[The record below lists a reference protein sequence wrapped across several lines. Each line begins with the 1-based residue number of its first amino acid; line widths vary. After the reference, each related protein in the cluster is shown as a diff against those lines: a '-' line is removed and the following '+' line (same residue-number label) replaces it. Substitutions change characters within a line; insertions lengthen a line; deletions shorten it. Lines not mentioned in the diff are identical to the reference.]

1 MAFEQGLS
9 GLSASA
15 KHLDVIGN
23 NVANAATVGFKASTV
38 HFADI
43 YAGASGAS
51 GAVSTNDAGIGT
63 RVSAIAQ
70 SFGQGSLTAT
80 SNPLDM
86 AINGSGF
93 FRMSNNGAVT
103 YTRNG
108 EFHLDKTGYIVND
121 SGSRITGYPAGP
133 SGILPTA
140 SPVELQISQADV
152 DPKSTSKIGVT
163 MNLDS
168 TQPALNAANFD
179 PTKSSTYTYATSTSV
194 YDSLG
199 NAHALSMF
207 MVSTGPNATSGQN
220 EWQVFATNDGAAI
233 GSGPVGTVTFKS
245 DGTIDTTKTTMPF
258 SITTAVGGGATSPLT
273 MTLDL
278 TGTTQFGSKSG
289 VNQLSQDGFTSGR
302 LASYTV
308 SDDGTIL
315 GRYTN
320 GQSKALAQ
328 VALANFTA
336 PEGLAP
342 IGNNQWTE
350 SSKSGP
356 PLVGAPGTASLGSLQ
371 SATVEE
377 SNVDLTA
384 ELVNMITAQRDYQ
397 ANAQTIKTQ
406 DALMQTLVNLR

>member
-9 GLSASA
+9 GLSAAA
-15 KHLDVIGN
+15 KNLDVIGN
-23 NVANAATVGFKASTV
+23 NVANSNTVGFKSSSV

-43 YAGASGAS
+43 YAGASGAV
-51 GAVSTNDAGIGT
+51 GANDAGIGT

-93 FRMSNNGAVT
+93 FRLSSNGAIT
-103 YTRNG
+103 FSRNG
-108 EFHLDKTGYIVND
+108 QFQLDKTGYIVND
-121 SGSRITGYPAGP
+121 NGSRLTGYPAGP

-152 DPKSTSKIGVT
+152 DPNPTSKIAATVG
-163 MNLDS
+163 LDS
-168 TQPALNAANFD
+168 RATAITTPFD
-179 PTKSSTYTYATSTSV
+179 PTDSTTYNYATSTSV

-199 NAHALSMF
+199 NAHALSMYF
-207 MVSTGPNATSGQN
+207 VPKGPNASGENQ
-220 EWQVFATNDGAAI
+220 WDVYATNDGAA
-233 GSGPVGTVTFKS
+233 VGTGSVGTLTFGT
-245 DGTIDTTKTTMPF
+245 DGLVDTTATTLPF
-258 SITTAVGGGATSPLT
+258 SMSLPLTGGASTPLVT
-273 MTLDL
+273 TLDF
-278 TGTTQFGSKSG
+278 TGSTQFGTKSG
-289 VNQLSQDGFTSGR
+289 INQLTQDGYTSGR
-302 LASYTV
+302 LASYSV
-308 SDDGTIL
+308 SDDGIVL

-320 GQSKALAQ
+320 GQTKPLAQ
-328 VALANFTA
+328 IALANFTS

-350 SSKSGP
+350 TSKSGP
-356 PLVGAPGTASLGSLQ
+356 PLTGAPGTASLGSLQ
-371 SATVEE
+371 AATVEE

-384 ELVNMITAQRDYQ
+384 ELVNMITAQRNYQ